1 VLCVEDGRYG
11 IGKPT
16 KEKEQYDMKHLNI
29 ALGLILTVG
38 LMAVMAS
45 PALATPKWITC
56 EQLSKPTGK
65 WTTNKCS
72 TRGTGEWETEEIGS
86 TVEITSSGTLT
97 LEDRGEKTAVEC
109 TEAGS
114 GTLGKGGTGSAKA
127 ITINC
132 GFVKGEA
139 GSCEESKRPTA
150 SAVNL
155 PWSDRLEE
163 RTNAKSEK
171 EIREVTTSS
180 ISGKAPGW
188 SVECTV
194 SGVLKVK
201 DECTGVYST
210 NVTTNRTVGTLG
222 MEFEEVTEKE
232 PATCTLGGKE
242 HGFARGSCILS
253 LSSRKGEAVTLLSVW
268 TE

>member
-1 VLCVEDGRYG
+1 
-11 IGKPT
+11 
-16 KEKEQYDMKHLNI
+16 MKHLNI
-29 ALGLILTVG
+29 GFGLILAVV
-38 LMAVMAS
+38 LMAVTAS
-45 PALATPKWITC
+45 PAMATPKWITC

-72 TRGTGEWETEEIGS
+72 TSGTGEWETEEVSS
-86 TVEITSSGTLT
+86 TIEITSRGKLT

-127 ITINC
+127 ITMNC
-132 GFVKGEA
+132 GFVTGKA
-139 GSCEESKRPTA
+139 GSCEETKRPTA
-150 SAVNL
+150 NPVNL

-180 ISGKAPGW
+180 VSGKTPGW

-194 SGVLKVK
+194 SGILKVK
-201 DECTGVYST
+201 DECTGVFST
-210 NVTTNRTVGTLG
+210 KVTTERTVGPVG
-222 MEFEEVTEKE
+222 MEFEEITEKE
-232 PATCTLGGKE
+232 PANCTLGGNE
-242 HGFARGSCILS
+242 HGFALGSCTLS
-253 LSSRKGEAVTLLSVW
+253 LFTRKGEAVSLLSVW
-268 TE
+268 VE